1 MSSLTQHCH
10 HDILFNDC
18 HLYDKAEFFL
28 MLSPPLFVVFWWQH
42 YMELLH
48 EVYSAM
54 NMTMRIEPGLPAC
67 VASSLALI
75 VSRLPSSAALLTFA
89 FFVIIIMIRLCCQV
103 KDLFSCAVMIYDGI
117 ITIHHHY
124 LICSCLFIVIVIVIG
139 IIFEFVLIWGYQA
152 FPAVRGLP

>member
-28 MLSPPLFVVFWWQH
+28 MLSPPLFVVFRWQH
-42 YMELLH
+42 YMEFLH
-48 EVYSAM
+48 EVYIAM
-54 NMTMRIEPGLPAC
+54 KKTMRFEPGLSAC

-89 FFVIIIMIRLCCQV
+89 FFVIVIIIMIRLCCQV

-117 ITIHHHY
+117 IIIHHQY
-124 LICSCLFIVIVIVIG
+124 LICSGLFIVIWHH
-139 IIFEFVLIWGYQA
+139 F
-152 FPAVRGLP
+152 